1 MAQRLGAFA
10 QVDKQFFICH
20 IAVFLA
26 PPGIPLQAGLLF
38 RVGQLGLFLIG
49 SLSGGPVL
57 FPVLLEHPLLNA
69 KLVRINPALLSGKLM
84 HRVRQSRRTNG
95 IFPTTKA
102 LDQQAAAVNLPGMGR
117 MAQLPGAGAQV
128 VQQLFVGVIPVF
140 FQKRRVLFLHSN
152 VDHGL
157 ELLLS
162 PPIVV
167 KIRNLFLFAQTVS
180 LHIPGSVP
188 RPVGSHGSASRPKI
202 VPVL

>member
-1 MAQRLGAFA
+1 MAQLFGAFA
-10 QVDKQFFICH
+10 QVGKQFFICH
-20 IAVFLA
+20 MAVGFTPL
-26 PPGIPLQAGLLF
+26 GITLQAGLLF

-49 SLSGGPVL
+49 SLSGGLVL
-57 FPVLLEHPLLNA
+57 FPVLLEHPLLSA
-69 KLVRINPALLSGKLM
+69 ELVRINPALLSGKLM
-84 HRVRQSRRTNG
+84 HRVRQSRG
-95 IFPTTKA
+95 ADGVCPAGKA
-102 LDQQAAAVNLPGMGR
+102 LGQQVTAVNLPGMGR

-140 FQKRRVLFLHSN
+140 FQKRRVLFLHSD

-180 LHIPGSVP
+180 LHTPGTVP
-188 RPVGSHGSASRPKI
+188 RPVGISRFCVAS
-202 VPVL
+202 

>member
-10 QVDKQFFICH
+10 QVGKQFFICH

-49 SLSGGPVL
+49 SLSGGLVF
-57 FPVLLEHPLLNA
+57 FPVLLEHPLLSA
-69 KLVRINPALLSGKLM
+69 ELVRINLALLSGNLM
-84 HRVRQSRRTNG
+84 DWVRKSRRTDG

-117 MAQLPGAGAQV
+117 MAQLPGTGAQV
-128 VQQLFVGVIPVF
+128 VQQLLAGVIPVF
-140 FQKRRVLFLHSN
+140 FQKRRILFLHRSI
-152 VDHGL
+152 DHDL

-162 PPIVV
+162 PPIGV
-167 KIRNLFLFAQTVS
+167 KIGNLFLFAQTVS
-180 LHIPGSVP
+180 LHTPGTVPWTVGISWFSV
-188 RPVGSHGSASRPKI
+188 AS
-202 VPVL
+202 